1 MAWNDLETQTRDQE
15 FRLRTFR
22 SRLRVYL
29 YKLGLTDLVDV
40 AGGLFVRDRRGGAPV
55 FLAGLTVF
63 LEGIG
68 LGLDAW
74 SARPAV
80 DGTGLYLFVRPYVF
94 SDPNEPRWVYKVDGD
109 FVFILAAPP
118 ENQAALNVVLS
129 SASTGRQAVAFRAIK
144 TLADTVMAEAK
155 DVALVGAAGWTKDQI
170 EAWVKNDVDRG
181 RKLIEIVRKLIKVEE
196 YRKDDAI
203 RDAKNLGPTEGSIA
217 QWATENKLAAYR
229 AVKPVAER
237 YYPDVDI
244 SVKLRD
250 LVGAD
255 DDVLGA
261 DDDVLGVDDDDVL
274 GVDDDDVLGVDD
286 DDVLGDDLDDEL
298 DEGMFP

>member
-1 MAWNDLETQTRDQE
+1 MAWNDLETQIRDQE

-22 SRLRVYL
+22 SRLKVYL
-29 YKLGLTDLVDV
+29 HKAGTTDLVEV
-40 AGGLFVRDRRGGAPV
+40 AGGLFVRDRRGGASV
-55 FLAGLTVF
+55 FLAGLGVF
-63 LEGIG
+63 LEGVG
-68 LGLDAW
+68 FGLDAW

-80 DGTGLYLFVRPYVF
+80 DGIGLYLFFRPYLF

-129 SASTGRQAVAFRAIK
+129 PASTGRQATAFRAIK
-144 TLADTVMAEAK
+144 TLADTVMARAK
-155 DVALVGAAGWTKDQI
+155 DVPMVGAAGWTKDQI

-181 RKLIEIVRKLIKVEE
+181 RKLIEIVRKLIKVDE
-196 YRKDDAI
+196 YRADDAI
-203 RDAKNLGPTEGSIA
+203 RDAKNLGSTEGSIA
-217 QWATENKLAAYR
+217 QWAVENKLAAYR
-229 AVKPVAER
+229 AVKPVAEL

-255 DDVLGA
+255 DDVLG
-261 DDDVLGVDDDDVL
+261 DDDDIGDDDEDVLGYDLD
-274 GVDDDDVLGVDD
+274 
-286 DDVLGDDLDDEL
+286 DDLDGE
-298 DEGMFP
+298 MFP